1 MTTLKSLIKTLFA
14 PIVAFITAIVSPDEV
29 ISMMASITGIFT
41 LVPFIVEP
49 IKNWLNTEGWATK
62 LGVVLPV
69 SLVLTHASWWLSYGF
84 DEYTIIHTLLI
95 SAGITVASWGYFS
108 IEQVKA
114 ALNFLFE
121 YLKK

>member
-1 MTTLKSLIKTLFA
+1 MTTLKSLIKTLIA
-14 PIVAFITAIVSPDEV
+14 PVIAFFTAIVSPDEV
-29 ISMMASITGIFT
+29 ISLMATITGIFT
-41 LVPFIVEP
+41 LVPIVVEP
-49 IKNWLNTEGWATK
+49 LKNLFGTEGWATR
-62 LGVVLPV
+62 GIVFAV
-69 SLVLTHASWWLSYGF
+69 SLALTHLSWWLEYGF
-84 DEYTIIHTLLI
+84 TELEIIHTLLV

>member
-1 MTTLKSLIKTLFA
+1 MTTLKSLIKTLIA
-14 PIVAFITAIVSPDEV
+14 PVIAFFTAIVSPDEV
-29 ISMMASITGIFT
+29 ISLMATITGIFT
-41 LVPFIVEP
+41 LVPIVVEP
-49 IKNWLNTEGWATK
+49 LKNYFNTEGWATR
-62 LGVVLPV
+62 GIVFAV
-69 SLVLTHASWWLSYGF
+69 SLVLTHLSWWLEYGF
-84 DEYTIIHTLLI
+84 TELEIIHTLFI